1 VQDNNF
7 FEFSWIDLDQK
18 GYKPF
23 FLKLSPLPISLII
36 AVPG

>member
-1 VQDNNF
+1 
-7 FEFSWIDLDQK
+7 LDQK

-23 FLKLSPLPISLII
+23 FLKLSSLPISLMI